1 VEKNGTF
8 FNELPDGQA
17 EKARQFKELFPNGL
31 PEQKP
36 YDFSAL
42 VQIINKSSNTDVQ
55 TLLSNPLDTTSAL
68 GQAIKA
74 FREDFTATSMKETF
88 FNPQHLIEA
97 FNVYVQQYNLWD
109 VNQLRLFWSQ
119 VIGYIQRFLPS
130 CYAQAFC
137 QGLYDVAENKKP
149 HGRSLKFENDSQLYF
164 PLADSSG
171 LGFDFGIY
179 SYCLAGRVAAPER
192 AIARLLKKYVEQIQ
206 QNYLDLSA
214 ACSVSDSPLRTVTP

>member
-1 VEKNGTF
+1 M
-8 FNELPDGQA
+8 
-17 EKARQFKELFPNGL
+17 
-31 PEQKP
+31 
-36 YDFSAL
+36 
-42 VQIINKSSNTDVQ
+42 
-55 TLLSNPLDTTSAL
+55 LSNPLDTTSAL

-97 FNVYVQQYNLWD
+97 FNVYVQQYNSWD
-109 VNQLRLFWSQ
+109 VNQLCLFWSQ

-179 SYCLAGRVAAPER
+179 SCPCMIAGTPTWRARGLGVELAT
-192 AIARLLKKYVEQIQ
+192 AITRLLKKYVEQIQ